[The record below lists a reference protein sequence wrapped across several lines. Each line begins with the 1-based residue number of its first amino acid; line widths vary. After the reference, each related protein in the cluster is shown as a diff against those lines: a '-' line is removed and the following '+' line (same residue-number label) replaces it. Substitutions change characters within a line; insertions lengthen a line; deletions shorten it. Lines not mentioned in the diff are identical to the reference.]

1 MKTVILL
8 LVLALPGTAHAF
20 DWSDY
25 FSFDSWSKGDIG
37 KEVAWQALHLVDW
50 GQTLD
55 IASQPKK
62 YHELNP
68 AMGKHPSRSKVN
80 LYMAASALLH
90 VGITHVLPSRCRPWF
105 QHVSI
110 GVSGTCVVNNFA
122 VGLSIKF

>member
-1 MKTVILL
+1 MKKALVLLILL
-8 LVLALPGTAHAF
+8 LLLPVSASAF
-20 DWSDY
+20 DPWSRED
-25 FSFDSWSKGDIG
+25 
-37 KEVAWQALHLVDW
+37 VALETVWQLLHLADW

-55 IASQPKK
+55 LAAQPNK
-62 YHELNP
+62 YYEYNP
-68 AMGKHPSRSKVN
+68 ILGSHPSRSQVN

-90 VGITHVLPSRCRPWF
+90 LGVTHVLPSRCRPWF